1 MALSRKKWN
10 NIIIFSTLMMIAIL
24 TLLDD
29 KTADLPSDAHPLF
42 DEQSPLAQ
50 LQVNELWLSKGSQWQ
65 CHESVLNCQVWAN
78 AWSQIQ
84 LSPVADQQALFE
96 HDNADKPLEV
106 TILIANNN
114 QGQTWDWY
122 QNLGLLRSSANN
134 WYLIPPSLREA
145 LNPIIKITTAPVSEA
160 TSSIDKES

>member
-1 MALSRKKWN
+1 
-10 NIIIFSTLMMIAIL
+10 MMIAIL
-24 TLLDD
+24 TLLND
-29 KTADLPSDAHPLF
+29 KTAKLPSDAHPLF

-50 LQVNELWLSKGSQWQ
+50 LQINGLWLSKGSQWQ

-96 HDNADKPLEV
+96 HDNADKPLEL
-106 TILIANNN
+106 TILIANND

-122 QNLGLLRSSANN
+122 QNLGLLRSSASN

-145 LNPIIKITTAPVSEA
+145 LNPIITITAAPVSEA
-160 TSSIDKES
+160 DPSMDKES

>member
-1 MALSRKKWN
+1 MALSRKNWN
-10 NIIIFSTLMMIAIL
+10 NIIIFSSLMMIAIL
-24 TLLDD
+24 TLLND

-50 LQVNELWLSKGSQWQ
+50 LQVNEIWLSKGSQWQ

-96 HDNADKPLEV
+96 HDNADKPLELV
-106 TILIANNN
+106 ILIADNS
-114 QGQTWDWY
+114 QAQTWYWY
-122 QNLGLLRSSANN
+122 QHQGLLKSSANN

-145 LNPIIKITTAPVSEA
+145 LNPIIKISAPVSEA
-160 TSSIDKES
+160 ASGMNKES